1 MQAAA
6 DRVGERVWPL
16 PLPTDY
22 RRGIDSSV
30 ADIKNVG
37 PREGGALTAGLFL
50 QEFVDGVPWVHLDI
64 AGPAFIGSD
73 DGYLPKGGTG
83 FGVRTLIELARH
95 LRAARS
101 VGRDASAQSRA
112 AQSRRAQVGVAE
124 VGVTKGHDPQG
135 RRRGTGTHASVK
147 SGVAAIGVVVATLAL
162 VASALVLI
170 PKPAVAR
177 VPPETP
183 SSPCTCA
190 TTCSVRRCS
199 R

>member
-1 MQAAA
+1 VIDLATLTGACVVALGEKIAGLMGNDEDWSAQVQRAA

-83 FGVRTLIELARH
+83 FGVRTLIELASTFEAPAASDAKPARKA
-95 LRAARS
+95 AARKTATRKAAS
-101 VGRDASAQSRA
+101 RKTPTRKATRKTATGARGRA
-112 AQSRRAQVGVAE
+112 RR
-124 VGVTKGHDPQG
+124 
-135 RRRGTGTHASVK
+135 
-147 SGVAAIGVVVATLAL
+147 
-162 VASALVLI
+162 
-170 PKPAVAR
+170 
-177 VPPETP
+177 
-183 SSPCTCA
+183 
-190 TTCSVRRCS
+190 
-199 R
+199 